1 MARTFRLGA
10 DKNIYV
16 DDGPG
21 FPERRLAKSGI
32 AVVTEAELLGLLS
45 VPTTAE
51 AIVQDLWTTW
61 LVDGTRCASNGAQL
75 LSIST
80 NLPVGSASIGK
91 HGPVV
96 LAASSFGTKRI
107 GDGTPG
113 TATPVVMIPSDVVIP
128 PGILTVGSMVEIYWE
143 ITHTTASGNFDPVV
157 YPVLSSYPNSLGC
170 DGLRIQP
177 GGAATERGGSG
188 LLRFVVDTPTSQ
200 HILANPANLGDTGNP
215 PQKTAWD
222 VLNNG
227 LNINLVSEFP
237 ANAPTSESVTLKYY
251 SITIKKV

>member
-1 MARTFRLGA
+1 MSYIPPTNGRGLYLPKREGDETDDMVNWEALDQMIEGTHPAVQLYSNVNRGA
-10 DKNIYV
+10 
-16 DDGPG
+16 
-21 FPERRLAKSGI
+21 
-32 AVVTEAELLGLLS
+32 
-45 VPTTAE
+45 
-51 AIVQDLWTTW
+51 
-61 LVDGTRCASNGAQL
+61 
-75 LSIST
+75 
-80 NLPVGSASIGK
+80 GS
-91 HGPVV
+91 PWVF
-96 LAASSFGTKRI
+96 AASSFGVKRV
-107 GDGTPG
+107 GNGTAD
-113 TATPVVMIPSDVVIP
+113 TATPAVMIPSDVVIP

-157 YPVLSSYPNSLGC
+157 YPVLSSYPNALGC

-237 ANAPTSESVTLKYY
+237 ANAPASESVTLKYY
-251 SITIKKV
+251 SITIVKA

>member
-1 MARTFRLGA
+1 MTTVAG
-10 DKNIYV
+10 K
-16 DDGPG
+16 
-21 FPERRLAKSGI
+21 
-32 AVVTEAELLGLLS
+32 TEGGDALLS
-45 VPTTAE
+45 GTPGLGDRALRPIGWNKMDPAVDPDSA
-51 AIVQDLWTTW
+51 DLDATE
-61 LVDGTRCASNGAQL
+61 S
-75 LSIST
+75 
-80 NLPVGSASIGK
+80 
-91 HGPVV
+91 PVV
-96 LAASSFGTKRI
+96 STVFAASSFGVKRV
-107 GDGTPG
+107 GDGTG
-113 TATPVVMIPSDVVIP
+113 ATATPAVMIPNDVVIP

-215 PQKTAWD
+215 PQTTAWD

-237 ANAPTSESVTLKYY
+237 ASAPASESVTLKYY
-251 SITIKKV
+251 SITIVKA